1 MSAPVVPAE
10 QTGETPNPHP
20 GMGFAQFV
28 VLMAAVM
35 ALSAFGIDSMLP
47 ALPSIAHSF
56 KIARANDQQLVITVF
71 LLSFGVAQLAYGPLV
86 DRYGRKPVLLWGL
99 ALYAAFSLMSA
110 LATSFSMLLLSRCL
124 QGVAVSSTRV
134 APISIV
140 RDCYSGR
147 RMAQVMSLSF
157 LVFMVVPILAP
168 TLGQAVILVAS
179 WRWIFAVLATAAF
192 AVAVWTAIKLPE
204 TLKPEDRREINFT
217 DTVDSFRIALKSGVG
232 IGYTLATTMIF
243 GALFGF
249 INSAPQ
255 VFDQALHRPERFT
268 VTFATIAGF
277 IALSSLVN
285 ARLVPRL
292 GMRVMS
298 HAALVG
304 FIAVSVVHAGVALS
318 GHETLLVFAVLQSAT
333 MFSFGLMSGNFG
345 ALAMEPLGHVAGAAA
360 SAQGFISMV
369 GGSVIGFVIGQQFD
383 GTVVPIT
390 LGYAACGLIALAV
403 VLVVEKGR
411 LFSGHGAPP
420 GTTPPIAGGH

>member
-1 MSAPVVPAE
+1 
-10 QTGETPNPHP
+10 
-20 GMGFAQFV
+20 
-28 VLMAAVM
+28 
-35 ALSAFGIDSMLP
+35 
-47 ALPSIAHSF
+47 
-56 KIARANDQQLVITVF
+56 
-71 LLSFGVAQLAYGPLV
+71 
-86 DRYGRKPVLLWGL
+86 LLWGL
-99 ALYAAFSLMSA
+99 GLYAAFGLMAA
-110 LATSFSMLLLSRCL
+110 LSTSFGMLLAARCL
-124 QGVAVSSTRV
+124 QGVAVASTRV

-157 LVFMVVPILAP
+157 IVFMAVPILAP
-168 TLGQAVILVAS
+168 TLGQTVILFAS
-179 WRWIFAVLATAAF
+179 WRWIFGVLAIASFT
-192 AVAVWTAIKLPE
+192 VALWTTIKLPE

-217 DTVDSFRIALKSGVG
+217 ETFEAFRIALRSGVG
-232 IGYTLATTMIF
+232 MGYT
-243 GALFGF
+243 LFGF

-268 VTFATIAGF
+268 VTFATIAAF

-298 HAALVG
+298 HSALIG
-304 FIAVSVVHAGVALS
+304 FITVSIVHAAVALT
-318 GHETLLVFAVLQSAT
+318 GHETLLTFAVLQSAT

-369 GGSVIGFVIGQQFD
+369 GGSVIGFLVGQQFD
-383 GTVVPIT
+383 GSVVPIT
-390 LGYAACGLIALAV
+390 LGYVACGLIALGI

-411 LFSGHGAPP
+411 LFAAHSGPPGAPLP
-420 GTTPPIAGGH
+420 GGH